1 MSVGKRYKDKTKT
14 KFSSWE
20 FRAYYPTG
28 KYDRFGKPEVK
39 LKTKAGFKTMKE
51 ALDAEREFLNSIDNN
66 NIELNKEI
74 TCGWVMDN
82 YIKHLEDE
90 GKAKGTIENYKSLKK
105 YHLSFFVD
113 IKVCNINQDH
123 IDYWENE
130 LRTKKKQRGGGKI
143 SNYTKYDCVKFLKA
157 AFRYGVKKKKI
168 KVNPFKDIEVTCPSS
183 LPRNRLSTTEVKETI
198 KLCKKELPSYYGLYC
213 IAIMTV
219 MRVGEYSAL
228 KVEDIDFRNKTI
240 KVNKQNTRNEYKD
253 ILKTS
258 SSYRFVH
265 LVEELEK
272 AILWHME
279 KFDIRTGLLFKDSTG
294 KPVSSKH
301 VSRKFQKLL
310 KLYGKPENFMRV
322 HDLRGEYIDIMHA
335 AGNPTEITS
344 REVGHS
350 KTSTTSDIY
359 TNLLDEHTKEAMK
372 KFNAMF
378 VD

>member
-1 MSVGKRYKDKTKT
+1 MFKRYKDKTKT

-113 IKVCNINQDH
+113 IKLCNINQDH

-213 IAIMTV
+213 IAIMTG

-253 ILKTS
+253 ILYHMHIHNNFGDDDSHFSITKGSLDCQKIVNTLKHNNLEPIIVFEVFNLNDLKS
-258 SSYRFVH
+258 S
-265 LVEELEK
+265 
-272 AILWHME
+272 
-279 KFDIRTGLLFKDSTG
+279 
-294 KPVSSKH
+294 
-301 VSRKFQKLL
+301 
-310 KLYGKPENFMRV
+310 
-322 HDLRGEYIDIMHA
+322 
-335 AGNPTEITS
+335 
-344 REVGHS
+344 
-350 KTSTTSDIY
+350 
-359 TNLLDEHTKEAMK
+359 LDC
-372 KFNAMF
+372 FNKCYAYS
-378 VD
+378 